1 MSLESDIRALKESII
16 QEQLKSLI
24 RKKNLQ
30 CDLCQYKATRKD
42 SLRKHLQNHTN
53 LKVTQKQSR
62 EQNKEKERKL
72 NCDNCEKTF
81 TTSASLRKHKTWHT
95 DYPKPF
101 KCNTCG
107 YATHAERI
115 LRNHIQIHDGRKYK
129 CEICNKDLNSEGS
142 RKSHIKLSHHE
153 GEKKHKCDKCDFAF
167 TMKHQLKTL
176 YNIHLGNVAKN
187 ASAGLSF
194 VIVTGLSS
202 SSCSPWTSSKTINS
216 SSGLP
221 SLNPVSDLE

>member
-1 MSLESDIRALKESII
+1 MDKSLEASVSLESDIRALKESII
-16 QEQLKSLI
+16 QEQLKSL

-115 LRNHIQIHDGRKYK
+115 LRNHIQYK
-129 CEICNKDLNSEGS
+129 FYVSVLFVQFLNVLFFRAISNDSQGDIIRS
-142 RKSHIKLSHHE
+142 
-153 GEKKHKCDKCDFAF
+153 
-167 TMKHQLKTL
+167 
-176 YNIHLGNVAKN
+176 
-187 ASAGLSF
+187 
-194 VIVTGLSS
+194 
-202 SSCSPWTSSKTINS
+202 
-216 SSGLP
+216 
-221 SLNPVSDLE
+221 